1 MAYSLRIR
9 RSAEKEIAG
18 IPQKIRAKI
27 IDTIRNLAGQ
37 PRPYGCKKLSGE
49 DRAWRIRVG
58 DYRVIYEVDDLELR
72 VDIRVVAHRKEAYR

>member
-9 RSAEKEIAG
+9 RSAEKEIAD
-18 IPQKIRAKI
+18 IPQKIRSKI
-27 IDTIRNLAGQ
+27 IDAIRNLAGQ
-37 PRPYGCKKLSGE
+37 PRPFGCKKLSGE